1 MDVLFYIA
9 VATLFLLAI
18 LILAGAYVVFCIA
31 IKSAS
36 GKEVVFGKSHKE
48 HKTEN
53 EKKLDFPWIEQVQQ
67 PTIKSR
73 DGYNLSAY
81 EVFQSPSSEWFI
93 CIHGYSGNATNM
105 VMYMD
110 HLVKL
115 GYNILS
121 VDLRGHGRSE
131 GKYYGLGYLDQF
143 DIAEWIDYAINKSQ
157 CDRVNLFGISMGGA
171 TALMAA
177 AYAPNRVSKII
188 TDSAPTDFVSMFTR
202 ILSGKLRVLTPLVIG
217 AVSLYNRIFAGY
229 WLREAAAV
237 KAVPRIT
244 SPTLFIHGQEDG
256 FVPVS
261 MVTKLHAEC
270 VAPKRMLIIA
280 DADHTKAAH
289 VNPELYWSTVG
300 SFLVK
305 E

>member
-1 MDVLFYIA
+1 M
-9 VATLFLLAI
+9 
-18 LILAGAYVVFCIA
+18 
-31 IKSAS
+31 AS

-53 EKKLDFPWIEQVQQ
+53 EKKLDFLWIEQVQQ

-115 GYNILS
+115 GYNILA

-131 GKYYGLGYLDQF
+131 GKYHGLGYLDQF
-143 DIAEWIDYAINKSQ
+143 DIAEWIDYATNKSQ

-188 TDSAPTDFVSMFTR
+188 TDSAPADFVSMFTR
-202 ILSGKLRVLTPLVIG
+202 ILSGKLRVLTPLVIST
-217 AVSLYNRIFAGY
+217 VSLYNRIFAGY
-229 WLREAAAV
+229 WLSDASAASV
-237 KAVPRIT
+237 VSKIT
-244 SPTLFIHGQEDG
+244 APVLFIHGQADG

-261 MVTKLHAEC
+261 MVGKLYDEC
-270 VAPKRMLIIA
+270 TAPKSRLIIEN
-280 DADHTKAAH
+280 ADHTKAAQ
-289 VNPELYWSTVG
+289 VDPELYWCTVE
-300 SFLVK
+300 SFLS
-305 E
+305 

>member
-9 VATLFLLAI
+9 IAALSLLAI
-18 LILAGAYVVFCIA
+18 LIFAGAYIVFCIA

-53 EKKLDFPWIEQVQQ
+53 EKKLDFPWFEQVQQ

-73 DGYNLSAY
+73 DGYKLSGY

-115 GYNILS
+115 GYNILA

-143 DIAEWIDYAINKSQ
+143 DIAEWIDYATNKSQ

-188 TDSAPTDFVSMFTR
+188 TDSAPADFVSMFAR
-202 ILSGKLRVLTPLVIG
+202 ILSGKLRVLTPLVIST
-217 AVSLYNRIFAGY
+217 VSLYNRIFAGY
-229 WLREAAAV
+229 WLRDASAASV
-237 KAVPRIT
+237 VSKIT
-244 SPTLFIHGQEDG
+244 APVLFIHGQSDG

-261 MVTKLHAEC
+261 MVGKLYDEC
-270 VAPKRMLIIA
+270 NAPKSRLIIEN
-280 DADHTKAAH
+280 ADHTKAAQ
-289 VNPELYWSTVG
+289 VDPELYWCTVE
-300 SFLVK
+300 SFLS
-305 E
+305 

>member
-9 VATLFLLAI
+9 IAALSLLAI
-18 LILAGAYVVFCIA
+18 LFFAGAYIVFCIA

-53 EKKLDFPWIEQVQQ
+53 EKKLDFLWFEQVQQ

-73 DGYNLSAY
+73 DGYKLSGY

-105 VMYMD
+105 VMHMD

-115 GYNILS
+115 GYNILA

-143 DIAEWIDYAINKSQ
+143 DIAKWIDYATNKSQ

-177 AYAPNRVSKII
+177 AYTPDRVSKII
-188 TDSAPTDFVSMFTR
+188 TDSAPADFVSMFTR
-202 ILSGKLRVLTPLVIG
+202 ILSGKFRALTPLVIG
-217 AVSLYNRIFAGY
+217 TVSLYNRIFAGY
-229 WLREAAAV
+229 WLRDASAASV
-237 KAVPRIT
+237 VSKIT
-244 SPTLFIHGQEDG
+244 APVLFIHGQSDG

-261 MVTKLHAEC
+261 MVGQLYNEC
-270 VAPKRMLIIA
+270 NAPKSRLIIEN
-280 DADHTKAAH
+280 ADHTKAAQ
-289 VNPELYWSTVG
+289 VNPELYWNTVK
-300 SFLVK
+300 SFLL
-305 E
+305 EE

>member
-1 MDVLFYIA
+1 MDVLSYIA

-53 EKKLDFPWIEQVQQ
+53 EKKLDFLWIEQVQQ

-105 VMYMD
+105 VTYMD

-143 DIAEWIDYAINKSQ
+143 DIAEWIDYATNKSQ
-157 CDRVNLFGISMGGA
+157 CDQVNLFGISMGGA

-177 AYAPNRVSKII
+177 AYTPDRVSKII
-188 TDSAPTDFVSMFTR
+188 TDSAPADFVSMFTR
-202 ILSGKLRVLTPLVIG
+202 ILSGKLRVLTPFVIG
-217 AVSLYNRIFAGY
+217 AVSLYNRIFVGY
-229 WLREAAAV
+229 WLRDASAASV
-237 KAVPRIT
+237 VSKIT
-244 SPTLFIHGQEDG
+244 APVLFIHGQSDG

-261 MVTKLHAEC
+261 MGNQLYDKC
-270 VAPKRMLIIA
+270 VAPKKRLIIEN
-280 DADHTKAAH
+280 ADHTSAVH
-289 VNPELYWSTVG
+289 INSELYWDTIEA
-300 SFLVK
+300 FLAD
-305 E
+305 